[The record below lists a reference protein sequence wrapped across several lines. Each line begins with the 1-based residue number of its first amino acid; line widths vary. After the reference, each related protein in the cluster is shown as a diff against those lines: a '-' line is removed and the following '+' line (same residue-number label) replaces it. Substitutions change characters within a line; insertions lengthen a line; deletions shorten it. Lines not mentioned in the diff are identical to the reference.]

1 MEMLFETVIEE
12 AAITRHP
19 TPLVSPYPKLT
30 ADQKIEMIA
39 EAYEKIL
46 SALELDTSDPSLA
59 QTPRRIAKMYVEEL
73 FSGLDPS
80 QFPEILS
87 LENTY
92 LEPEEGM
99 VLIENICV
107 KSICEHHFVPFIG
120 KAKVAYIPGGK
131 ILGLSKINRVVHYF
145 CRRPQLQER
154 LNVQIAD
161 SLGILLDTSD
171 VAVAIEAQHFCVTMR
186 GVQDASS
193 VTKTHVLRGQF
204 QKSDYLRDHFLA

>member
-1 MEMLFETVIEE
+1 MNLMEMIEE

-19 TPLVSPYPKLT
+19 TPLATPYPQLT
-30 ADQKIEMIA
+30 NAQKIEAIA

-46 SALELDTSDPSLA
+46 RTLELDTSDPSLA
-59 QTPRRIAKMYVEEL
+59 QTPLRVAKMYVEEL
-73 FSGLDPS
+73 FSGLDPDS
-80 QFPEILS
+80 FPEIRT

-99 VLIENICV
+99 VLIEDISV

-120 KAKVAYIPGGK
+120 NAKVAYIPNGK

-154 LNVQIAD
+154 LNAQIAD
-161 SLGILLDTSD
+161 SLSILLDTTD
-171 VAVAIEAQHFCVTMR
+171 VAVALQAEHFCVTMR
-186 GVQDASS
+186 GVQDESS
-193 VTKTHVLRGQF
+193 ITKTHVLRGQF
-204 QKSDYLRDHFLA
+204 QSCAHLRSHFLA